1 MLITVTTK
9 KKILPSGLI
18 ADAIL
23 IRIVHKMTTWGFV
36 SSQPLFLLH
45 MHAGGIG
52 PNDTTMQS
60 KPQLRRLES
69 KPTCAAYPVY
79 PVS

>member
-23 IRIVHKMTTWGFV
+23 IRIV